1 MQKVIV
7 FIGVYACLQNIFSL
21 ESFLQWRLL
30 KLLDVNHS
38 KMVSFELAILAMQ

>member
-7 FIGVYACLQNIFSL
+7 FIGVYACLQNILSL

-30 KLLDVNHS
+30 KLLDVNLS
-38 KMVSFELAILAMQ
+38 KMVSFQLAILAMQ

>member
-30 KLLDVNHS
+30 KLLDVNLS
-38 KMVSFELAILAMQ
+38 KIASLQLAIIAMQ

>member
-7 FIGVYACLQNIFSL
+7 FIGVYACLQNILSL

-30 KLLDVNHS
+30 KLLDVNLS
-38 KMVSFELAILAMQ
+38 KMVFLQLAILAMQ